1 MGVAVALKSGLI
13 VPVIRD
19 ADGKSLIEIAHARK
33 AFVEK
38 ARNGKLSLGEVTGGT
53 FTITNLGSLGVDVF
67 TPIINPP
74 QSAILAV
81 GRISEKPVV
90 VDGEIVTR
98 QMMTNSLSFDHRI
111 IDGVEAAKFLQGI
124 KNALECP
131 QHK

>member
-1 MGVAVALKSGLI
+1 MESGPI
-13 VPVIRD
+13 VPVIRE
-19 ADGKSLIEIAHARK
+19 ADGKSLIEITHARK

-67 TPIINPP
+67 MPIINPP
-74 QSAILAV
+74 QSVIPTV
-81 GRISEKPVV
+81 DRISEKPVV

-111 IDGVEAAKFLQGI
+111 TDGVEAAKFLQGI
-124 KNALECP
+124 KKALECP
-131 QHK
+131 QHI